1 MKRVR
6 DIPEP
11 PARPPDAHKGTAGL
25 VLVVAGSRGM
35 AGAAALVG
43 NGALRAGAGLV
54 KIATADSAL
63 DTVAVLAPCCTT
75 APLPDDGA
83 CLKAEAAGKVL
94 ELADGQDV
102 IAMGPGLGQAD
113 GVKSVIRQVLAGIK
127 IPIVL
132 DADALNVIAGQALE
146 ALAAADVPVVITPHP
161 GEAARLLGTTAKEVQ
176 ADRQAAATRL
186 AELGAVAVLKGAG
199 TVVCDGERMFVN
211 ETGNPGMAT
220 AGAGDVLTGMLAA
233 LVAAGMEPFDAA
245 VLAVWAHGRAGDL
258 AAVRLGGSPR
268 GERVGIL
275 GLTALDILRCVPE
288 ALRV

>member
-1 MKRVR
+1 
-6 DIPEP
+6 
-11 PARPPDAHKGTAGL
+11 
-25 VLVVAGSRGM
+25 M

-132 DADALNVIAGQALE
+132 DADALNVIAGQAPE

-199 TVVCDGERMFVN
+199 TVVCDGKRMHVN

-258 AAVRLGGSPR
+258 AAVRLAGSSR
-268 GERVGIL
+268 GERVPVS
-275 GLTALDILRCVPE
+275 GLTALDILCCVPE